1 MPLTPDQLPGT
12 GVLRLHG
19 HAEEIEDYFV
29 LSRPVSMIG
38 RHPNNHLCL
47 PRKTVSRFH
56 ARIERDGSTYFLEDL
71 GSSNGTLVNGVAV
84 RRLPIK
90 NEDVVAFGDVEF
102 TFFLDEETTSKH
114 LKEGETQIRFDRSEA
129 TPATQGLRKQDV
141 TDAGRTLADIEE
153 IGSLTQAARHLRVHY
168 RFLDIIRQRPSEERL
183 LNSFLELMFEASA
196 ASRGIIML
204 NVEGQTSLIPAAVR
218 FREERYRTDE
228 VLINEPMTKTC
239 LEERVAVLASPE
251 VEAVELSK
259 EITGGV
265 EAPTPVRS
273 AMCVPL
279 LTRQR
284 VLGVCYLDIVGGASV
299 FEDSELRFVA
309 SLAAQLALALDNL
322 RMTRERLQAEQMVII
337 GQTMAEIS
345 HSIKNILLVTH
356 GGAQLLDRALADGN
370 VENAAST
377 WKIVSHSIS
386 RVNSLVKDM
395 LDYSRAEDRKRQ
407 EVRVNAVVSEVFDA
421 LRPETDQI
429 GIRLSV
435 ELDDDLPPCWID
447 PNGLYEALTNLL
459 VNAREAIENKSSGWI
474 LVRTEEVPGE
484 RICVSVSDNGKGI
497 PKDLIARVFLPF
509 FTTKGSQGN
518 GMGLAMVKKYTREM
532 GGDVEIE
539 SEVDRGTTI
548 RLLFPISTLGDDDA

>member
-1 MPLTPDQLPGT
+1 MPLIPDQLPGT

-19 HAEEIEDYFV
+19 HVEGLEDYFV
-29 LSRPVSMIG
+29 LARPVSMIG

-71 GSSNGTLVNGVAV
+71 GSSNGTLVNAVPV

-90 NEDVVAFGDVEF
+90 NEDVVSFGDVEF

-114 LKEGETQIRFDRSEA
+114 FKEGETQIRFDRGDA
-129 TPATQGLRKQDV
+129 TPVTQGMRKQDV

-183 LNSFLELMFEASA
+183 LNSFLELMFEASV
-196 ASRGIIML
+196 ASRGVIML
-204 NVEGQTSLIPAAVR
+204 HGEGESRLAPAAVR

-228 VLINEPMTKTC
+228 LLINETMTKTC
-239 LEERVAVLASPE
+239 LEERVAVLAGDPDTASQASPQ
-251 VEAVELSK
+251 EL
-259 EITGGV
+259 TGGI
-265 EAPTPVRS
+265 TPVRS
-273 AMCVPL
+273 AVCVPL

-284 VLGVCYLDIVGGASV
+284 VLGVCYLDIVEGNAV
-299 FEDSELRFVA
+299 FDDSELRFVA

-356 GGAQLLDRALADGN
+356 GGAQLLDKALADGN
-370 VENAAST
+370 VETAATT
-377 WKIVSHSIS
+377 WKVVRHSIS

-395 LDYSRAEDRKRQ
+395 LNYSRAEDRKRQ
-407 EVRVNAVVSEVFDA
+407 EVLVNNVVSEVFDA
-421 LRPETDQI
+421 VRPETDQL
-429 GIRLSV
+429 GVRLSM
-435 ELDDDLPPCWID
+435 ELHDDIPPCWID
-447 PNGLYEALTNLL
+447 PNGLYEAVTNLV
-459 VNAREAIENKSSGWI
+459 VNSREAIPEKSKGWI
-474 LVRTEEVPGE
+474 LIRTEEIPGD
-484 RICVSVSDNGKGI
+484 RVCVSVADNGKGI
-497 PKDLIARVFLPF
+497 SRDLIERVFLPF
-509 FTTKGSQGN
+509 FTTKGAQGN
-518 GMGLAMVKKYTREM
+518 GMGLAMVKKFAREM
-532 GGDVEIE
+532 GGDIEIE
-539 SEVDRGTTI
+539 SDEGHGTTV
-548 RLLFPISTLGDDDA
+548 RLLFPVSTLGEEDA